1 MKKFL
6 SVFITMI
13 LCLSITACS
22 GSSGKVDE
30 ALVGKYVCVTGTM
43 LGVTM
48 SGDEV
53 SDFSLDLQ
61 SDGKATME
69 ISGESHNL
77 KWSSDDSTLTLKID
91 GEKITG
97 ELGEDT
103 VTFKDFLKEQ
113 LGTSMDLTF
122 AKEGTDA
129 AKPENYL
136 PEEEKALI
144 GDWVSV
150 SVTDV
155 LGNDASEEVDPTALA
170 ATFDGEHSA
179 TISFMGEKI
188 GSSKWSLF
196 AESVLFDDEFNDGVS
211 LNGDYTDGVFTL
223 PYNNTS
229 TDAYYIFKMSNSEDG
244 DK

>member
-1 MKKFL
+1 MPEQVNGTNDAFSNTDEDL
-6 SVFITMI
+6 
-13 LCLSITACS
+13 
-22 GSSGKVDE
+22 SGK
-30 ALVGKYVCVTGTM
+30 YICITGTA
-43 LGVTM
+43 LGITL
-48 SGDEV
+48 SDDDV
-53 SDFSLDLQ
+53 SRFSMELKD
-61 SDGKATME
+61 DGKVTME
-69 ISGESHNL
+69 IEGSFAEGTWVRNNSTITLHIEGSYVVGEIG
-77 KWSSDDSTLTLKID
+77 K
-91 GEKITG
+91 
-97 ELGEDT
+97 DT
-103 VTFKDFLKEQ
+103 ISFNDFLKEQ
-113 LGTSMDLTF
+113 VNASVDLTF

-136 PEEEKALI
+136 PKEEKALI

-170 ATFDGEHSA
+170 ATFDGDHSA
-179 TISFMGEKI
+179 TISFMGKEI

-223 PYNNTS
+223 TYNNTS